1 MMTPRVSVI
10 MACFNAAPHIGRAIK
25 SVLAQTGVEVELIVV
40 DDCSTDGTVEVVQRL
55 VEADARVTLIQQSRN
70 TGPSAARNVGFR
82 AATSDWLTII
92 DSDDAYLSDRLDL
105 LVAAAKEGN
114 YDLIFD
120 HLTLYDG
127 VARICTGIAP
137 SASDVGRSKDTNLD
151 LSQLILSERPGRVF
165 RLGFLKPLI
174 RRAFLE
180 ANGLVYREDIR
191 LAEDFMFYAEA
202 LLRGARCNL
211 INHPGYVYTTQV
223 GQSSGVRSTA
233 SHTIYDPRVRLRIA
247 ARLIADYA
255 DTASPTDQRLLNLYQ
270 RWQRRYVA
278 IYHMSL
284 FQRQRQ
290 LGSFLTTALTNPRAA
305 AQFVLTSGT
314 FKSLRTRMTR

>member
-1 MMTPRVSVI
+1 MTTPRVSVV
-10 MACFNAAPHIGRAIK
+10 MACFNAAAHVERAID

-40 DDCSTDGTVEVVQRL
+40 DDCSVDGTVEIVQRR
-55 VEADARVTLIQQSRN
+55 VEADERVSLIQQSHN
-70 TGPSAARNVGFR
+70 AGPSAARNVGFH

-92 DSDDAYLSDRLDL
+92 DSDDAYLSDRLEA
-105 LVAAAKEGN
+105 LVASAKESGH
-114 YDLIFD
+114 DFVFD

-127 VARICTGIAP
+127 VAEVCTGIAP
-137 SASDVGRSKDTNLD
+137 PASNVGPSKGTSLG
-151 LSQLILSERPGRVF
+151 LSHLILSERPGPVF

-180 ANGLVYREDIR
+180 VNGLAYREDIR

-202 LLRGARCNL
+202 LLKGARCSL

-223 GQSSGVRSTA
+223 GQSSGVRSAA
-233 SHTIYDPRVRLRIA
+233 SHTIYDPRIRLRIA

-255 DTASPTDQRLLNLYQ
+255 TAASRTDRQLLFLYQ

-278 IYHMSL
+278 IYHMSI
-284 FQRQRQ
+284 FQRERQ
-290 LGSFLTTALTNPRAA
+290 LGSFLAIAVTNPKAA
-305 AQFVLTSGT
+305 AHFVLTSAT
-314 FKSLRTRMTR
+314 FRTLRTKLTV